1 MRKILSAMTGL
12 SLVIILIVVI
22 AGCAEKTKV
31 YGQGISNNPVVTIKE
46 LQDKKKDYS
55 GKMVKIEGK
64 ITDVCQD
71 MGCWFNVNDKTGIMY
86 VDLEMG
92 RNFVIPKNSANQP
105 VTVEGKLKYDNGSL
119 SIIGSGVKIGE

>member
-1 MRKILSAMTGL
+1 MKKLLSVVAGL
-12 SLVIILIVVI
+12 SLVIILIVII

-31 YGQGISNNPVVTIKE
+31 YGQSISNSPVITIKE

-55 GKMVKIEGK
+55 GKAVKIEGK

-71 MGCWFNVNDKTGIMY
+71 MGCWFNVNDGTGIMY

-92 RNFVIPKNSANQP
+92 RNFVIPKNSANQT
-105 VTVEGKLKYDNGSL
+105 VVVEGKLKYDNGSL
-119 SIIGSGVKIGE
+119 SIIGSGVKIGK

>member
-1 MRKILSAMTGL
+1 MKKLLSVVSGL

-31 YGQGISNNPVVTIKE
+31 YGQSISNSSVITIKE

-55 GKMVKIEGK
+55 GKMVKIDGK

-92 RNFVIPKNSANQP
+92 RNFVIPKKSADQP
-105 VTVEGKLKYDNGSL
+105 VTVEGKLKYDNGAL
-119 SIIGSGVKIGE
+119 SIIGSGIKIGE